1 MNYLD
6 GNKGDFPLVEI
17 FSRRGTDN
25 KGVSAFEM
33 LRHRYC
39 KLAKKMEN
47 KSYVAKIECEGKNS
61 F

>member
-33 LRHRYC
+33 LRHMTGNRSVTN
-39 KLAKKMEN
+39 EN
-47 KSYVAKIECEGKNS
+47 NNENIKSNKN
-61 F
+61 